1 MINKPLDRPLARAGS
16 CSWLIR
22 WSLSG
27 GSITL
32 SLLLGGCANAPSA
45 LAPRGPAAAEIANLS
60 WIMFGLAAAVFV
72 VVMGLLLYGLFRSRR
87 EGVEQEV
94 SPGRDRAFVVWG
106 GIVIPIIILI
116 ALYIFT
122 IRTMAALAAPTNA
135 AELVIEVVGHQ
146 FWWEVHYPN
155 QAFTTA
161 NEIHIPVGRP
171 VELRL
176 TSTDVIHSFWVPELH
191 GKMDLLPNR
200 INSFWLQADEAG
212 VYYGECAE
220 FCGIQHAK
228 MAFVVVAEP
237 EEQFAAW
244 LAQQAQPAAEPADP
258 VVQQGRQIFLGSAC
272 VYCHTV
278 RGTNATGTLG
288 PDLTHLASRRTL
300 AAGIIENNPGNL
312 GGWIVD
318 PHSIKPGNKMPPTN
332 LSGPELQALL
342 AYLASLD

>member
-1 MINKPLDRPLARAGS
+1 MDLVNRKNDFEASTKPLPTLGPLRGAV
-16 CSWLIR
+16 
-22 WSLSG
+22 G
-27 GSITL
+27 GTAAL
-32 SLLLGGCANAPSA
+32 SLLLSACAGAPST

-60 WIMFGLAAAVFV
+60 WIMFGLATAVFV
-72 VVMGLLLYGLFRSRR
+72 VVMGLLLYGLFRPHHQ
-87 EGVEQEV
+87 EGEYKP
-94 SPGRDRAFVVWG
+94 SPGLDKTFIIWG
-106 GIVIPIIILI
+106 GIVIPVIILI
-116 ALYIFT
+116 GLYIFT
-122 IRTMAALAAPTNA
+122 IRAMAALAAPPST
-135 AELVIEVVGHQ
+135 LLIEVVGHQ
-146 FWWEVHYPN
+146 FWWEVRYPN
-155 QAFTTA
+155 QAITTA
-161 NEIHIPVGRP
+161 NEMHIPVGQP

-176 TSTDVIHSFWVPELH
+176 TSADVIHSFWVPELH
-191 GKMDLLPNR
+191 GKMDLIPNR

-244 LAQQAQPAAEPADP
+244 LEQQAQPAPAPSDP
-258 VVQQGRQIFLGSAC
+258 IVQQGQQIFLGSAC

-300 AAGIIENNPGNL
+300 AAGIVDNSRGNL
-312 GGWIVD
+312 AGWIID

-332 LSGPELQALL
+332 LSGPDLQALL
-342 AYLASLD
+342 AYLESLE